1 VAGRVSCRHEFS
13 GDRQRAA
20 SGSAGAIYLAEEHEE
35 QVVSSAQAVVID
47 QDGERGVISA
57 HDPQAQ
63 TYHVEHDG
71 RSFIV
76 PTELLTTLGQ
86 SYYSLPT
93 SFKTLARHET
103 EEDQETLVIPIVAES
118 LALSK
123 QTVDRGAVRVHM
135 TVGEREVVVDEPTA
149 EDRVTVERVAI
160 NQPIDKPVRPR
171 VEGDTTVIP
180 VMKEVLLVRKQ
191 LMLVEEV
198 RLTKTRVEVR
208 QPQTVILR
216 TEEAHVERVAVS
228 DGNAPGEN
236 KT

>member
-1 VAGRVSCRHEFS
+1 
-13 GDRQRAA
+13 
-20 SGSAGAIYLAEEHEE
+20 
-35 QVVSSAQAVVID
+35 VSSAPAVVID
-47 QDGERGVISA
+47 QNGERGVIA
-57 HDPQAQ
+57 AFDPREPTVQ
-63 TYHVEHDG
+63 VEHEG
-71 RSFIV
+71 QTFLV
-76 PTELLTTLGQ
+76 PADLLTALGQ
-86 SYYSLPT
+86 SYFSLPT

-103 EEDQETLVIPIVAES
+103 VDDQEALIVPVVAES

-123 QTVDRGAVRVHM
+123 RTLDRGAVRVHM

-171 VEGDTTVIP
+171 VEGDTTIIP

-208 QPQTVILR
+208 QPQTVMLR
-216 TEEAHVERVAVS
+216 AEEAQVERVEWP
-228 DGNAPGEN
+228 DGHAPSEN
-236 KT
+236 QTQ